1 MTNLEEPKKPKYDFG
16 PLIAYGKVLG
26 VFILALFLSTLVDR
40 NKSINILGD
49 KIPLD
54 SAVFIGVILPFILAY
69 LFKIRKII
77 FKIIFVILIIGGII
91 SLFCGLAAISTTNF
105 ILLLI
110 LWGIMSKNE

>member
-69 LFKIRKII
+69 LFNNII
-77 FKIIFVILIIGGII
+77 VFFRDIYEKFSSV
-91 SLFCGLAAISTTNF
+91 
-105 ILLLI
+105 
-110 LWGIMSKNE
+110 